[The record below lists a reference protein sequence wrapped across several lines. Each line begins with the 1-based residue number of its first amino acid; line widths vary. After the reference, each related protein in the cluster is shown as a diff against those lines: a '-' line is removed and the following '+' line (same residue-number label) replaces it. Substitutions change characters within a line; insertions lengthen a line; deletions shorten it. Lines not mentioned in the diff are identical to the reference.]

1 MEQKEIHQGTSSKP
15 SATVDCLPPQTN
27 TLVFRSHASS
37 STSAYYQYA
46 FQSASG
52 DLSTRLLTWTV
63 KDGKCYKDQ
72 STIFSS
78 IPDTRFLF

>member
-15 SATVDCLPPQTN
+15 GVTVDCLPPQTN

-63 KDGKCYKDQ
+63 KDGMNLIISLDILIIK
-72 STIFSS
+72 I
-78 IPDTRFLF
+78 